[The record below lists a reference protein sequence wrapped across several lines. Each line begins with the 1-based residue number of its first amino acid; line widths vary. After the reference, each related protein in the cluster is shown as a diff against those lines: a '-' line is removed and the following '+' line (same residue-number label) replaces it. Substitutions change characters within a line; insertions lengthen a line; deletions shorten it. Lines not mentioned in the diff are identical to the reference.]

1 MGLFQAPAAEE
12 SPVLLK
18 LRELDVNHLTPM
30 QALTLLA
37 ELKRE
42 AGE

>member
-1 MGLFQAPAAEE
+1 MRSVAR
-12 SPVLLK
+12 
-18 LRELDVNHLTPM
+18 LRELDVNDLTPM

-37 ELKRE
+37 ELKDE